1 MEIEREAAI
10 NETRYAAFMD
20 QHPAIQREL
29 RAVQLL
35 KNYNQAQVSLILRL
49 SGQLSDK
56 LSAQAKGQLPFLGVE
71 VGETQLVLLPAIP
84 GDYDGGGGNIKKL
97 FAVSKAIPDVDPQT
111 QQQKRYS
118 WPVNPRSPLYRDV
131 LQLLPKSPLKIG
143 VVRTGKDKTD
153 TRYSLREIGPA

>member
-1 MEIEREAAI
+1 METEREAAI

-20 QHPAIQREL
+20 EHPAIQREL

-35 KNYNQAQVSLILRL
+35 NHYHQSQVNKILRL

-56 LSAQAKGQLPFLGVE
+56 LSAQAKGQLPFFGVD
-71 VGETQLVLLPAIP
+71 VGETQLVLHPAIP

-97 FAVSKAIPDVDPQT
+97 FTVSKTVPDVDSST
-111 QQQKRYS
+111 NQQKKYA

-131 LQLLPKSPLKIG
+131 LTLLPKTPLKIG